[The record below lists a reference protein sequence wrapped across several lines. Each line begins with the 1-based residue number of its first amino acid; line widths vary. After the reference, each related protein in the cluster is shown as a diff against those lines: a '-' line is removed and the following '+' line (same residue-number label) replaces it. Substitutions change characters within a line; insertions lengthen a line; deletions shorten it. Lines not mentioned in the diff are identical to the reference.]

1 MSSRIEKLK
10 QDIRPRKIIKEQ
22 RYLLLSFFIPF
33 FILLL
38 AYATRGIFPF
48 GNRNLLTIDLYHQ
61 YAPFI
66 AELRSKLLSFEG
78 IFYSWNAG
86 LGTNFYAL
94 FAYYLASPLNFL
106 TVLFPPSGLSEAILF
121 LTLVKVGLSGACF
134 YLFIKGTYSR
144 KGHYATAFAIMY
156 ALSAYVLS
164 YSWNIMWLD
173 GIYLLPLIMLGLV
186 RLLRDD
192 RYLLYMISLALMIA
206 SNYYIAFFVCLFT
219 VLYFP
224 VLLLRYQ
231 SVRSFVSMLRK
242 IFQFALCSL
251 MAGGLAS
258 VLLLPTYF
266 SLKLTSAAGDKFPT
280 TVTHYF
286 DLFDYIGQHLMLPA
300 PTIRDGMPNMY
311 AGLLVVILLPIYF
324 LSSKIALRDKIGHII
339 LILFMI
345 LSFNVNI
352 LNFIWH
358 GMHFPNQ
365 LPYRNS
371 FVYIFLLLAMI
382 YPVTSWI
389 HEIKGRF
396 LGSICL
402 GLMIITLLGQ
412 KLNDTEPSIQSIYV
426 TIIFLVIY
434 ASVLTLDKIR
444 KLSRRDMAR
453 AVLLL
458 VTAELLV
465 NTLLMVHEIDSNEHY
480 SSREG
485 YASGNQVKEIRR
497 VIKRIEEDEDS
508 LFWRMEI
515 LQPRTTND
523 PYLYGYKGLSL
534 FASTASEA
542 PVKMFENLGFHSN
555 GINSYKYEGSTLVLD
570 SLFGVKYLIRRGST
584 TTVDERMRVLIEEN
598 EHLLAYHNPYALSPG
613 ILGTTA
619 LQTWRS
625 APGNPLEAQNN
636 LVQALGGL
644 PEVMMS
650 VDQQQAAHENLTLN
664 LSGTNTYRYSR
675 ADEGQKSTARIRI
688 VNDVSQNLY
697 IYLKVTANQP
707 EEGYVLVDGERI
719 SFNARRSTMVDLGF
733 VEAGANIEFNL
744 NFGTSAPKDGQFD
757 FFSYALD
764 EQAFEQSMELISR
777 RSLNVTHVTSRKLEG
792 KITADREGVLLLTI
806 PYDRGWSARVDGKPV
821 DIYAIDDGLM
831 ALDLTAGDHEIKLKY
846 TPPWFNRSLLIS
858 LASAILLL
866 ILYRLPYGP
875 GGRRRF
881 GLPVIFKEWQI
892 IEPDKQVE
900 AITPCR
906 PVNIAVIE
914 EIGEEALLSETVEEV
929 GKEEDEQSIT

>member
-1 MSSRIEKLK
+1 
-10 QDIRPRKIIKEQ
+10 
-22 RYLLLSFFIPF
+22 
-33 FILLL
+33 
-38 AYATRGIFPF
+38 
-48 GNRNLLTIDLYHQ
+48 
-61 YAPFI
+61 
-66 AELRSKLLSFEG
+66 
-78 IFYSWNAG
+78 
-86 LGTNFYAL
+86 
-94 FAYYLASPLNFL
+94 
-106 TVLFPPSGLSEAILF
+106 
-121 LTLVKVGLSGACF
+121 
-134 YLFIKGTYSR
+134 
-144 KGHYATAFAIMY
+144 
-156 ALSAYVLS
+156 
-164 YSWNIMWLD
+164 
-173 GIYLLPLIMLGLV
+173 
-186 RLLRDD
+186 
-192 RYLLYMISLALMIA
+192 
-206 SNYYIAFFVCLFT
+206 
-219 VLYFP
+219 
-224 VLLLRYQ
+224 
-231 SVRSFVSMLRK
+231 
-242 IFQFALCSL
+242 
-251 MAGGLAS
+251 
-258 VLLLPTYF
+258 
-266 SLKLTSAAGDKFPT
+266 GDKFPSA
-280 TVTHYF
+280 VTHYY

-311 AGLLVVILLPIYF
+311 AGLLILILLPVYF
-324 LSSKIALRDKIGHII
+324 FSSRISLRDKLGHIA

-345 LSFNVNI
+345 ISFNINI

-371 FVYIFLLLAMI
+371 FVYIFLMLAML
-382 YPVTSWI
+382 YPATAFI
-389 HEIKGRF
+389 REIKGRF
-396 LGSICL
+396 LGAICL

-485 YASGNQVKEIRR
+485 YASGNQVKEIRS
-497 VIKRIEEDEDS
+497 IIERIEDEEEQ

-515 LQPRTTND
+515 LQPKTTND

-534 FASTASEA
+534 FASTAAEA

-570 SLFGVKYLIRRGST
+570 SLFGIKYLIRRGST
-584 TTVDERMRVLIEEN
+584 TTVDDRMRVLIEEN
-598 EHLLAYHNPYALSPG
+598 EHLLAYQNPYALSPG
-613 ILGTTA
+613 LLGTNA

-644 PEVMMS
+644 PEVMMA
-650 VDQQQAAHENLTLN
+650 VDQQQAVHDNLTLN

-675 ADEGQKSTARIRI
+675 IDEGQKSTARIKI
-688 VNDVSQNLY
+688 SSDFSQNMY

-707 EEGYVLVDGERI
+707 EEGFVLIDGERI

-757 FFSYALD
+757 FYSYSLD

-777 RSLNVTHVTSRKLEG
+777 RSLDVTLVTSRKLEG
-792 KITADREGVLLLTI
+792 QITTDRDGVFMLTI
-806 PYDRGWSARVDGKPV
+806 PFDQGWTASVDGKPV

-831 ALDLTAGDHEIKLKY
+831 AFDLEAGSHEIRLKY
-846 TPPWFNRSLLIS
+846 TPPWFNRSLLIT
-858 LASAILLL
+858 LASVILLL

-875 GGRRRF
+875 GGKRRF

-892 IEPDKQVE
+892 IEPDKNTSKIYGYRPLKTAVFDQDIE
-900 AITPCR
+900 ASQEQNPDLSDDSAVADHEANSTEVVADFEADSMETTIDNDVSDAPKD
-906 PVNIAVIE
+906 PVD
-914 EIGEEALLSETVEEV
+914 TV
-929 GKEEDEQSIT
+929 